1 MQAGVILENRERR
14 LQVSCNYLGQKFPGL
29 KHEIQLS
36 VAKMAETYVVHHSL
50 PGRGHWLGGRSKGL
64 NVATRWLE
72 HREIFWNG
80 RCNKTLLLLGSF
92 VKLIILYYSALYVMQ

>member
-14 LQVSCNYLGQKFPGL
+14 LQVSCNYIGQKFPGL

-50 PGRGHWLGGRSKGL
+50 PGRGHWLGGRIKGL
-64 NVATRWLE
+64 HVAARISWLE
-72 HREIFWNG
+72 HCEIFSNG
-80 RCNKTLLLLGSF
+80 RFNKTLLLLGSF
-92 VKLIILYYSALYVMQ
+92 VKLVILLCM